1 MRQHRP
7 KPIESEVNRPSLS
20 LSLQFADT
28 TDRSLLPRHKVLRW
42 LRAALSEPAEITV
55 RLVDA
60 QEGRKLNRDYRSLD
74 HATNVLTFDYQREPA
89 VVADL
94 IICGPVVRRE
104 AARQHIDL
112 QAHYAHML
120 VHGALHAQGMD
131 HRDDAEARSM
141 ESAESKILQSLG
153 FADPY
158 RR

>member
-1 MRQHRP
+1 MTRP
-7 KPIESEVNRPSLS
+7 PLS
-20 LSLQFADT
+20 LSLQFADS
-28 TDRSLLPRHKVLRW
+28 TDRVVLPRHKVLRW

-60 QEGRKLNRDYRSLD
+60 QESRKLNRDYRSLD
-74 HATNVLTFDYQREPA
+74 HATNVLTFGYQREPA

-94 IICGPVVRRE
+94 IVCSAVVRRE

-131 HRDDAEARSM
+131 HQDDAEAQMM
-141 ESAESKILQSLG
+141 EAAESRILLALG
-153 FADPY
+153 FEDPY

>member
-1 MRQHRP
+1 M
-7 KPIESEVNRPSLS
+7 NRPPLS

-28 TDRSLLPRHKVLRW
+28 IDRAVLPRHKVLRW

-55 RLVDA
+55 RLVGA
-60 QEGRKLNRDYRSLD
+60 MEGRKLNRDYRGLD

-94 IICGPVVRRE
+94 IVCSAVVRRE
-104 AARQHIDL
+104 AARQHIDV

-120 VHGALHAQGMD
+120 VHGALHARGMN
-131 HRDDAEARSM
+131 HRDDAEAQLM
-141 ESAESKILQSLG
+141 EAAESRILLGLG
-153 FADPY
+153 FEDPY

>member
-1 MRQHRP
+1 MTRP
-7 KPIESEVNRPSLS
+7 PLS
-20 LSLQFADT
+20 LSLQFADS
-28 TDRSLLPRHKVLRW
+28 TDRVVLPRHKVLRW

-60 QEGRKLNRDYRSLD
+60 QESRKLNRDYRGLD
-74 HATNVLTFDYQREPA
+74 HATNVLTFGYQREPA

-94 IICGPVVRRE
+94 IVCSAVVRRE

-131 HRDDAEARSM
+131 HQSDAEAQVM
-141 ESAESKILQSLG
+141 EAAESRILLALG
-153 FADPY
+153 FEDPY

>member
-1 MRQHRP
+1 MTRP
-7 KPIESEVNRPSLS
+7 PLS
-20 LSLQFADT
+20 LSLQFADS
-28 TDRSLLPRHKVLRW
+28 TDRVVLPRHKVLRW

-60 QEGRKLNRDYRSLD
+60 QESRKLNRDYRGLD
-74 HATNVLTFDYQREPA
+74 HATNVLTFGYQREPA

-94 IICGPVVRRE
+94 IVCSAVVRRE

-131 HRDDAEARSM
+131 HQSDAEAQMM
-141 ESAESKILQSLG
+141 EAAESRILLALG
-153 FADPY
+153 FEDPY